1 MAATATNG
9 RWVGAGR
16 QGELRSG
23 RSGCGGALG
32 HRRALDEG
40 CERGRR
46 RGLGRGGKE
55 EDLVAYSWIRVPNE
69 LGWRDVSKSKPRPD
83 LLVL

>member
-1 MAATATNG
+1 MSPQWRRPRQTGGGWA
-9 RWVGAGR
+9 RAGKAI
-16 QGELRSG
+16 RSG

-40 CERGRR
+40 RERGRR

-55 EDLVAYSWIRVPNE
+55 EDLFAYSWTACRTSRVGE
-69 LGWRDVSKSKPRPD
+69 T
-83 LLVL
+83 